1 MYPNLKLQIFR
12 LRVHQN
18 QLAKALGL
26 NETVLSK
33 VICGYREPSE
43 SLKKT
48 LANYLGV
55 DEGWLFE
62 KYENTAVSRLG
73 DGNTMGLQP
82 PVSGGKEDV

>member
-12 LRVHQN
+12 QRVHQN
-18 QLAKALGL
+18 ELAKVLGM

-43 SLKKT
+43 SQRKT

-55 DEGWLFE
+55 EESWLFE
-62 KYENTAVSRLG
+62 KYEGVAESRT
-73 DGNTMGLQP
+73 NNAGLQP
-82 PVSGGKEDV
+82 AGNESSNDD

>member
-18 QLAKALGL
+18 QLAKVLGM

-43 SLKKT
+43 SQRKT

-55 DEGWLFE
+55 DESWLFE
-62 KYENTAVSRLG
+62 KYENLPAPRT
-73 DGNTMGLQP
+73 GNPVGLQHI
-82 PVSGGKEDV
+82 GNEGKDDV

>member
-18 QLAKALGL
+18 QLAKVLGM

-43 SLKKT
+43 SQRKT

-55 DEGWLFE
+55 DENWLFE
-62 KYENTAVSRLG
+62 KYEGVPADRAVNPVESR
-73 DGNTMGLQP
+73 P
-82 PVSGGKEDV
+82 SGTESKDTR

>member
-18 QLAKALGL
+18 QLAKVLGM

-43 SLKKT
+43 SQRKT
-48 LANYLGV
+48 LADYLGV

-62 KYENTAVSRLG
+62 KYEGTPISRT
-73 DGNTMGLQP
+73 GNPVGLQP
-82 PVSGGKEDV
+82 AGEDENDA

>member
-18 QLAKALGL
+18 QLAKTLGM

-48 LANYLGV
+48 LATYLGV
-55 DEGWLFE
+55 DESWLFE
-62 KYENTAVSRLG
+62 KYEEAPLPRAGNPAAAPPSREESK
-73 DGNTMGLQP
+73 D
-82 PVSGGKEDV
+82 DA

>member
-18 QLAKALGL
+18 QLAKVLGM

-43 SLKKT
+43 SQRKT
-48 LANYLGV
+48 LASYLGV

-62 KYENTAVSRLG
+62 KYEGSPAPRAGGAIGLPAT
-73 DGNTMGLQP
+73 GNP
-82 PVSGGKEDV
+82 GKDDA